1 MSKISSKIS
10 IPIILAGIFAITIF
24 IAFDYSRLDASFY
37 IIIFLLA
44 AFVFFFGFATGQE
57 FSSPI
62 KRLLER
68 ATELSN
74 GNLSSRVYLETKDE
88 LADLAKVFNKIAE
101 ELESSQQQQ
110 ESTEKAV
117 GLKVQARTQALEE
130 TINALEQKVQNRTA
144 ELSRLVGDSDQLK
157 KELSDLRKKLDKP
170 GKTKPKLEENI

>member
-1 MSKISSKIS
+1 M
-10 IPIILAGIFAITIF
+10 
-24 IAFDYSRLDASFY
+24 
-37 IIIFLLA
+37 
-44 AFVFFFGFATGQE
+44 
-57 FSSPI
+57 
-62 KRLLER
+62 
-68 ATELSN
+68 
-74 GNLSSRVYLETKDE
+74 ETKDE